1 MKAISFF
8 GDGIEE
14 ATACGPDGVT
24 TTSTFLPLHVSH
36 TWRPGS
42 SGPEAAYLVLAC
54 KIAAAVLENPM
65 NAAALLE
72 GCPQEL
78 ATRTGRVLLNWK
90 SCDIHDLTRMATA
103 ECRWVSF
110 LGLYV
115 LKKRGIMFSEEIY
128 QSRTIAHDSMLR
140 RLLWADV
147 Q

>member
-1 MKAISFF
+1 MSSIAFF
-8 GDGIEE
+8 GDRLEE
-14 ATACGPDGVT
+14 VTACGPAGAT
-24 TTSTFLPLHVSH
+24 ITSTFLPLHVSH

-42 SGPEAAYLVLAC
+42 STPEGAYFVLAC
-54 KIAAAVLENPM
+54 KVAAAVLENPM
-65 NAAALLE
+65 NAATLLE
-72 GCPQEL
+72 GCPEEL
-78 ATRTGRVLLNWK
+78 GARAGTVLLNWK
-90 SCDIHDLTRMATA
+90 SSDVHDLMRMATA